1 MVLARS
7 PNPRL
12 SHSIGMGS
20 KREPNANMGN
30 LVTSFCHWSYSYWR
44 KGLNGFGFRFT
55 EFQRVER
62 RQEGEKR
69 WSTNACLYL
78 YRVFS
83 LPFLP
88 LCFLFFSSMILSFF
102 FHTLLLLSVPYSW
115 LPPFLLYCM
124 NPWDFSLFSL
134 RLHQP
139 FLVSYG
145 RLSRITH

>member
-12 SHSIGMGS
+12 SHSIRMGS

-62 RQEGEKR
+62 SQEGEKR

-102 FHTLLLLSVPYSW
+102 FILSSSFQSPIHGY
-115 LPPFLLYCM
+115 LPSFYIAWIHGISPFF
-124 NPWDFSLFSL
+124 P
-134 RLHQP
+134 
-139 FLVSYG
+139 
-145 RLSRITH
+145 